1 MVLYLSNT
9 LIIKTL
15 SAPII
20 SLIPSEIL
28 ILLSKIM
35 QNNSYCRMVFQ
46 KDYNPIS
53 CSDFKTQLKIVQLLV
68 NNLRGN
74 MEDFNK

>member
-9 LIIKTL
+9 LIMKTL
-15 SAPII
+15 SAPIT

-35 QNNSYCRMVFQ
+35 QNNSSCQMVFQ

-53 CSDFKTQLKIVQLLV
+53 CSDFRAQLKIVQFLTNSLMD
-68 NNLRGN
+68 N

>member
-1 MVLYLSNT
+1 
-9 LIIKTL
+9 
-15 SAPII
+15 
-20 SLIPSEIL
+20 
-28 ILLSKIM
+28 
-35 QNNSYCRMVFQ
+35 MVFQ

-53 CSDFKTQLKIVQLLV
+53 CSGFRAQLKIVQLLV